1 MILCHIID
9 DFVLQQACLSK
20 LKTKEFWEQ
29 FNDWLGLYE
38 NDYLMGLFIHALSWA
53 IMIHLPVM
61 FMADASDVGLFIS
74 VVVNML
80 IHAIT
85 DNAKANKHTI
95 NLVADQGI
103 HFSQIIITCLCFT
116 TF

>member
-29 FNDWLGLYE
+29 FKDWYGLYK
-38 NDYLMGLFIHALSWA
+38 NDYLVGLFIHALSWA

-61 FMADASDVGLFIS
+61 FMLKPNDGALFAS
-74 VVVNML
+74 VVINML
-80 IHAIT
+80 IHAII
-85 DNAKANKHTI
+85 DNAKANKRTI
-95 NLVADQGI
+95 NLVADQI
-103 HFSQIIITCLCFT
+103 LHFVQIFITFLCFT
-116 TF
+116 EL